1 MKLTWFSGTTLR
13 VHIGGS
19 ILVSDPAGINGVDP
33 DELVSGA
40 DRIFALGEGLE
51 RVDPA
56 IWQPARAGAMLDA
69 APEVQVLGIE
79 GGAIVSVPGEAPLV
93 LVTGPLPR
101 LGRWGRDAIFVVFGD
116 EADRLA
122 AAVLDAIGPQLI
134 AIAAPEPVVD
144 RAFAAL
150 AAQLEGTGM
159 VALDAG
165 LALEA

>member
-13 VHIGGS
+13 VHIGGN
-19 ILVSDPAGINGVDP
+19 ILVCDPAGISGVDP

-56 IWQPARAGAMLDA
+56 VWQPARAGAMLDA
-69 APEVQVLGIE
+69 APEVRVLGME

-93 LVTGPLPR
+93 LVTGPLSR
-101 LGRWGRDAIFVVFGD
+101 LGRWGRDAVVVVIGD

-122 AAVLDAIGPQLI
+122 AAVLDEIGPQLI
-134 AIAAPEPVVD
+134 AIAAPEMVVD

-150 AAQLEGTGM
+150 ATRLEGTGM

-165 LALEA
+165 LALEV

>member
-1 MKLTWFSGTTLR
+1 MKLTWFFGTTLR

-19 ILVSDPAGINGVDP
+19 ILVCDPTGINGVDP

-40 DRIFALGEGLE
+40 DRIFALGEGLK

-93 LVTGPLPR
+93 LVTGLLPR
-101 LGRWGRDAIFVVFGD
+101 LGRWGRDAIFVVFGED
-116 EADRLA
+116 ADRLA

-134 AIAAPEPVVD
+134 AVAAPEAVVE

-150 AAQLEGTGM
+150 KARLEGTGM

-165 LALEA
+165 LALEV

>member
-69 APEVQVLGIE
+69 APEVQVFGIE
-79 GGAIVSVPGEAPLV
+79 GGAIVSVAGEAPLV
-93 LVTGPLPR
+93 LMTGPLPR

-134 AIAAPEPVVD
+134 AIAALEPVVD

-165 LALEA
+165 LALEV

>member
-19 ILVSDPAGINGVDP
+19 ILVCDPAGISGVDP

-40 DRIFALGEGLE
+40 DRVFALGAGLE
-51 RVDPA
+51 RVDPSV
-56 IWQPARAGAMLDA
+56 WQPARVGTMLDD

-79 GGAIVSVPGEAPLV
+79 GGAIVFVPGEAPLV

-101 LGRWGRDAIFVVFGD
+101 LGRWGRDAVFVVFGE

-122 AAVLDAIGPQLI
+122 AAVLDEIGPQLI
-134 AIAAPEPVVD
+134 AIAAPEAAVD
-144 RAFAAL
+144 RTFAAL
-150 AAQLEGTGM
+150 AVRLEGTGM

-165 LALEA
+165 LALEV